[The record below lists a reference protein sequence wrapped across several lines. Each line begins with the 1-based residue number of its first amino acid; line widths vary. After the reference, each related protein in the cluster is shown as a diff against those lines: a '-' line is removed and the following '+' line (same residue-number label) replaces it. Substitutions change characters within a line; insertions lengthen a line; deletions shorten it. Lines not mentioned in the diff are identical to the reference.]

1 MTARIAISWQPEV
14 FGRSEREERT
24 LYAHY
29 EHGKLMCFEV
39 RGVLFTVH
47 QFRAIAEDSGWPW
60 ELFLARL
67 REEAEDQRAPFDF
80 GLGEVRCG

>member
-14 FGRSEREERT
+14 FGKSAHSEKT
-24 LYAHY
+24 FYAHY
-29 EHGKLMCFEV
+29 EFGQLKCFEI
-39 RGVLFTVH
+39 RGVIFSVH
-47 QFRAIAEDSGWPW
+47 QVRAIIEDIEWPW
-60 ELFLARL
+60 ELFLRRL